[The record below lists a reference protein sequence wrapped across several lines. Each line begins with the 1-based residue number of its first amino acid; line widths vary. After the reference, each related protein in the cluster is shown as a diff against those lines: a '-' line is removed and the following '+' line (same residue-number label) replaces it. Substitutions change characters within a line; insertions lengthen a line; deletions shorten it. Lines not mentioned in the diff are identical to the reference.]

1 MFALRRIVAATA
13 LVGAVSASV
22 LLSGPAVAAETKTF
36 YGNGMSNNYFTAL
49 YNANNAARS
58 LASADGFDPD
68 TQCSHGGSFTTQ
80 PWPGLYS
87 VLAQINC
94 TR

>member
-1 MFALRRIVAATA
+1 MSALRRIVAATA
-13 LVGAVSASV
+13 VAGAVSASV
-22 LLSGPAVAAETKTF
+22 LLAGPAVAAETKAF

-49 YNANNAARS
+49 TNANNAARA

-68 TQCSHGGSFTTQ
+68 TQCTHGGSFTTQ
-80 PWPGLYS
+80 PWPGLYK